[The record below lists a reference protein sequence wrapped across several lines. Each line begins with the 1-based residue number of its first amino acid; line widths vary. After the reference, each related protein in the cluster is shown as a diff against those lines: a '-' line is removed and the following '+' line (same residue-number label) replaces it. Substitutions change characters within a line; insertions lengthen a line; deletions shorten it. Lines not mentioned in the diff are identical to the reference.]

1 MSNDFSGKT
10 ALVTGAASGIGL
22 AVVRHLAANGARR
35 IVMSDLNAD
44 GLAAAAATISGTKV
58 DICAGDVSDEAYWE
72 AAAPMLEGLNI
83 AHANAGTGG
92 ANLPLVEVDLAAWR
106 RVMAVNLDGV
116 FLTIRSAM
124 RAMRQTGTGGACL
137 ITASAAGVKAE
148 MNSGAYSVS
157 KAAVIHLA
165 KCAAKEGAPDRI
177 RVNAYAPGGVE
188 TAIWDQLPVFTDLVT
203 KIGRDAAFTEFAK
216 MATPLGR
223 FAKPEEV
230 AAQMAFLLSDASSYT
245 TGMLFLSDG
254 GYTL

>member
-22 AVVRHLAANGARR
+22 AVVRHLAAHGARR

-44 GLAAAAATISGTKV
+44 GLAAAAATISGASVETHP
-58 DICAGDVSDEAYWE
+58 GDVADEAYWE
-72 AAAPMLEGLNI
+72 SLAPALEGLDI

-92 ANLPLVEVDLAAWR
+92 ANGPIADVDLAAWR

-116 FLTIRSAM
+116 FLTVRSAM
-124 RAMRQTGTGGACL
+124 RAMKGRGGACL

-148 MNSGAYSVS
+148 IGSGAYSVS

-165 KCAAKEGAPDRI
+165 KVAAKEGAPDRI

-188 TAIWDQLPVFTDLVT
+188 TAIWDQLPMFTDLVA
-203 KIGRDAAFTEFAK
+203 KIGREAAFVAFAK
-216 MATPLGR
+216 MSTPLGR
-223 FAKPEEV
+223 YAKPEEV
-230 AAQMAFLLSDASSYT
+230 AAQMCFLLSDASSYT